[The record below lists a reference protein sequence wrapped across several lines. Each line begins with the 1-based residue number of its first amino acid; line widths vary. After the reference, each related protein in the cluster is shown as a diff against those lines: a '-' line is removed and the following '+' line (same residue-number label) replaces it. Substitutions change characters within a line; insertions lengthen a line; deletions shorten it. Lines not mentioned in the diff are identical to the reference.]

1 MSQLVRRASAPVRRS
16 CPGVAYSLIAVAVA
30 VAAQL
35 GAPAHAQSTGSV
47 IAEEELAEVVVSAKR
62 NTILGTVTEQNATK
76 TRISITSE
84 FLETQAA
91 GQSVIQSLNQVP
103 GVNFTNNDPYGS
115 SGGNLR
121 LRGFDG
127 SRVAVTFD
135 GIPLNDTGNYALF
148 TNQLLD
154 PEVIESVDVNL
165 GTTDVDAPTAS
176 ATGGAV
182 SFRARRPTEE
192 AGGFVVASAG
202 GDSYRRLFGLLDSG
216 RFGPWGTRA
225 WVSAST
231 TDYNKFK
238 GPGDM
243 AKKQFNARLVQ
254 DLNDNGDFISVGL
267 HWNENRVAFYRNAS
281 LATFSQFGLG
291 YDNLRTCTRDLPTP
305 GVADNDGAQPVPNQP
320 GLLATD
326 NIANPS
332 SCTNFW
338 GVRINPS
345 DTGNIR
351 ASSLFHIGDKLRLTF
366 DPSFQY
372 TLANGGGST
381 VTRETPAAGDAD
393 RRVVG
398 TTSLAGFDLNADGDI
413 LDQVRFHTPN
423 NTNTK
428 RWGLTSSLIWDL
440 NDANR
445 LRFAYT
451 LDYGEHRQTAAWSYL
466 DADGNVFDWFA
477 GRQGPKVPT
486 ADGSFLRGRDRYS
499 VASMNQLSA
508 EWRGQFLEDRIVATV
523 GVRSPQFER
532 ELNQYCFTPNGGTG
546 NSGGALCT
554 TQSPVATRPN
564 GNVVFFNTPT
574 AVEYIAP
581 YSTTIKFDD
590 VLPNVGVTWRFTDS
604 QTVYASYA
612 EGLSAPRTDN
622 LYPVRRQPDGSIGRG
637 IPDSETTKAYDLGW
651 RFSSGDLLA
660 TAALW
665 KVDYSNRIVSSFD
678 PDLGFSVDRNL
689 GQVDIQGFD
698 LQAGWRPLEMLT
710 LSGSASYN
718 DSEVQQ
724 NVQLSGTTFL
734 PTKGKKLVETPDW
747 TYALRADLTLGENFR
762 AGLQGKYVGRRA
774 STDIND
780 EFGPSYTVVDLDA
793 NYAFDLGNDMGL
805 SAQLNVI
812 NLLDEEYFGS
822 ISSGTGGT
830 SVGFFSVGAPRTVM
844 VSMRLSF

>member
-1 MSQLVRRASAPVRRS
+1 MSQLVRRMSAPVRRS
-16 CPGVAYSLIAVAVA
+16 PPGVAYSLIAAAV
-30 VAAQL
+30 VAQL
-35 GAPAHAQSTGSV
+35 GSPVQAQSTGS
-47 IAEEELAEVVVSAKR
+47 IAAEEELAEVVVSAR
-62 NTILGTVTEQNATK
+62 RTTTLGTVTEQNATK
-76 TRISITSE
+76 TRISISAE

-91 GQSVIQSLNQVP
+91 GQSVIQSLNQAP
-103 GVNFTNNDPYGS
+103 GVNYTSNDPYGS

-127 SRVAVTFD
+127 SRVSVTFD

-154 PEVIESVDVNL
+154 PEVIEAVDVNL
-165 GTTDVDAPTAS
+165 GTTDVDSPTAS
-176 ATGGAV
+176 ATGGTV
-182 SFRARRPTEE
+182 SFRARKPAEE

-202 GDSYRRLFGLLDSG
+202 GNSYRRLFGLLDSG

-231 TDYNKFK
+231 TDYDKFK
-238 GPGDM
+238 GPGEMD
-243 AKKQFNARLVQ
+243 KKQFNARLLQ
-254 DLNDNGDFISVGL
+254 DLNDNGDFISVGV
-267 HWNENRVAFYRNAS
+267 HWNKNRVAFYRNAS
-281 LATFSQFGLG
+281 LATFSQFGLD
-291 YDNLRTCTRDLPTP
+291 YDNLSSCARDAPTA
-305 GVADNDGAQPVPNQP
+305 GVADNDNATPVANTPA
-320 GLLATD
+320 LLAAD
-326 NIANPS
+326 NIANTS
-332 SCTNFW
+332 SCSNYW

-351 ASSLFHIGDKLRLTF
+351 ASSLFHIGDNLRLTF

-398 TTSLAGFDLNADGDI
+398 TTALAGFDLNGDGDI

-445 LRFAYT
+445 VRFAYT
-451 LDYGEHRQTAAWSYL
+451 LDYGKHRQTAAWSYL
-466 DADGNVFDWFA
+466 DADGNVFNWFA
-477 GRQGPKVPT
+477 GRQGPKIPT

-508 EWRGQFLEDRIVATV
+508 EWRGQFIEDRLVATV
-523 GVRSPQFER
+523 GVRAPQFER

-590 VLPNVGVTWRFTDS
+590 VLPNVGLTWRFTDS

-622 LYPVRRQPDGSIGRG
+622 LYPVRRQADGSIGRG
-637 IPDSETTKAYDLGW
+637 IPDSETTTAYDIGW
-651 RFSSGDLLA
+651 RFRSGDLLA
-660 TAALW
+660 SAALW

-689 GQVDIQGFD
+689 GQVKIQGFD
-698 LQAGWRPLEMLT
+698 LQAGWRPVEMLT

-724 NVQLSGTTFL
+724 DVPLNATTFL

-747 TYALRADLTLGENFR
+747 TYALRADVTFGENFR
-762 AGLQGKYVGRRA
+762 AGLQGKYVGERA

-780 EFGPSYTVVDLDA
+780 EFAPSYTVVDLDA
-793 NYAFDLGNDMGL
+793 SYDFQLANDMGL

-812 NLLDEEYFGS
+812 NLLDEKYFGS

-844 VSMRLSF
+844 VSMKLSF